1 MIILLIINIFLLL
14 SIVLIA
20 GHIDHIRDE
29 IEDRIDELS
38 MIECKLVKMLDDFA
52 VIMSSR

>member
-52 VIMSSR
+52 IIMSSR